1 MAYKFQFGQA
11 ILSGNLDQEGDVDVL
26 DGGVLKMNGTTAI
39 ASNRDATLAGVTAT
53 TLGHADDTD
62 LLTLA
67 DQSLTIAN
75 DASLTYKG
83 TGITSTGAELNL
95 VDGSQAGTVV
105 NNKAVIYSAGGNV
118 QGSTFA
124 VPDDGTIGNG
134 SNADALT
141 LAAAEITVKDGVDF
155 SVATVGGFNY
165 GGAAVTSTAAEL
177 NLVDGAQAGTQVA
190 SKAVIYDASRGI
202 NAHGLTGSLRFSL
215 DVAPNGGVGMTPF
228 NNSSDV
234 NDLKIS
240 GSFMDSTA
248 GISFD
253 NDSFVAL
260 SVSGTVKSFTLGSY
274 LTGAAG
280 RMDGAGI
287 EAASGVLSVKV
298 DDSSIEINSDSLR
311 VKAGGVTDAMLND
324 DVASGLAGD
333 GLAAS
338 SGVLSVGVDD
348 SSIEINSD
356 SLRVKAGGVTDAMLN
371 DDVASGLAGD
381 GLAATSGVMKL
392 DINELSAASVDVA
405 ADSIAI
411 VDADDSNL
419 SRKESIADLVAAMA
433 GGGLSAADGVLST
446 QGGNVSQ
453 SFEGKTLVEGYNY
466 LTGTLGANKLILPPN
481 PSIGDVIVIKA
492 GDLAAGKTVTV
503 SASAT
508 HTVDG
513 VQRPITLESPFAAVS
528 CVLTRTAS
536 WSIV

>member
-311 VKAGGVTDAMLND
+311 VKAA
-324 DVASGLAGD
+324 
-333 GLAAS
+333 
-338 SGVLSVGVDD
+338 
-348 SSIEINSD
+348 
-356 SLRVKAGGVTDAMLN
+356 GVTDAMLN

>member
-240 GSFMDSTA
+240 GSFMPSGV
-248 GISFD
+248 GIALAD
-253 NDSFVAL
+253 DSFVGL
-260 SVSGTVKSFTLGSY
+260 SVSGTVKSFTAAAYATAIAGDGLGAS
-274 LTGAAG
+274 
-280 RMDGAGI
+280 
-287 EAASGVLSVKV
+287 SGVLSVGV

-356 SLRVKAGGVTDAMLN
+356 SLRVKAAGVTDAMLN
-371 DDVASGLAGD
+371 DDVATGLAGD

-433 GGGLSAADGVLST
+433 GGGLSASDGVLST